1 MISMTEEP
9 LKCGTCDPTKLP
21 KSRRIRQ
28 MFRKLTNPATPPITI
43 IKGGKGSA
51 VQHPPPYLPSLN
63 TSISYSQCFYISARI
78 FLFNLCVYCT
88 RFLVSF
94 QRIQLHTLCWKNG
107 VYFFL
112 ARRDIS
118 PIDVIRYLN
127 RWPSIYWMK
136 TKAIVFN
143 CHPS

>member
-1 MISMTEEP
+1 MTEEP

-51 VQHPPPYLPSLN
+51 VQHPPPIPSLAEYVHKLF
-63 TSISYSQCFYISARI
+63 TMLLHFSSDI
-78 FLFNLCVYCT
+78 FVYCT

-94 QRIQLHTLCWKNG
+94 QRIQLHTLC
-107 VYFFL
+107 
-112 ARRDIS
+112 
-118 PIDVIRYLN
+118 
-127 RWPSIYWMK
+127 
-136 TKAIVFN
+136 
-143 CHPS
+143 